1 MQISDE
7 QLAALDALAKEAT
20 PGPWHAGGDWV
31 EITGEDAFKDG
42 VLIQLAGNSRACGSD
57 MFYIAAA
64 NPAVIRAMIAELR
77 EYRHLCAQVRAVY
90 DSDSGFGEGMVISC
104 HRESQRKGTQAVA
117 AMLIWQQPADESADL
132 RIGIRADMT

>member
-1 MQISDE
+1 MISNE
-7 QLAALDALAKEAT
+7 QLAALDELAKEAT
-20 PGPWHAGGDWV
+20 PGPWKKHSDGAV
-31 EITGEDAFKDG
+31 SANG
-42 VLIQLAGNSRACGSD
+42 VLLAGCGIVPEY
-57 MFYIAAA
+57 MKNAAYIATA

-90 DSDSGFGEGMVISC
+90 ESDSGFGEGMVISC
-104 HRESQRKGTQAVA
+104 HRESQRKDTQAVA